1 MLKLVSLGQ
10 LLNARARAKISLLN
24 KSISKTLLL
33 LFGMLL
39 VGVVNAQVDITMP
52 TVEIDGID
60 EDSDGASILVIILK
74 YIGRIA
80 LWIVMLLAGFLA
92 GKTILKSWN
101 EQKANDQGKW
111 GAIIGDSLGSVIMV
125 IFVIALCT
133 WLLTFIN

>member
-1 MLKLVSLGQ
+1 MLKLVTFSQ
-10 LLNARARAKISLLN
+10 LLTARVHATIARYK
-24 KSISKTLLL
+24 KSISTSLLL
-33 LFGMLL
+33 VVGCLL
-39 VGVVNAQVDITMP
+39 VSSANAQDITMP

-60 EDSDGASILVIILK
+60 EDTDGANILVVILK

-80 LWIVMLLAGFLA
+80 LWIVMIVAGFLA

-111 GAIIGDSLGSVIMV
+111 GAIVGDSLGSVIMV

-133 WLLTFIN
+133 WLLTFIS